1 MPPKKKKVA
10 RRSTRGKGAAAP
22 DPPAPAARPKAKPGR
37 RAGGGKGK
45 GKAAP
50 GGSKAAEAREEVLK
64 LFEAGDPFFYQ
75 VKKGSPFPYPCVV
88 SAPPQGEGVQV
99 AEPGARGRGLT
110 GVRCSQMGVNGRPD
124 QLQGSKAH
132 LKKEL
137 VEWVPTDVKEAEE
150 AGDKIWFLYFPLE
163 DNVWEGVKATI
174 LLERATEPT
183 EFDAQLQQSRADFEA
198 GESKSSQWNEA
209 MESYLAWR
217 EKEFLA
223 NQEDS
228 PLDSSPE
235 PEDAEMEGAAE
246 AAPEGEPGGAD
257 AAAEEEEE
265 EEKRGT
271 KRIRG
276 ASGRGRGK
284 RRKVVADDE
293 EDEDMDEDEDYA
305 VEDQKPKRKKA
316 ARKRVKIED
325 GDEDED
331 EDPPAEDPKPKRK
344 EAVGIEA
351 PRPGPDPPARS
362 EPPGTGEAPPEGGE
376 AGPARSRPG
385 GSKDAKAA
393 AKEGPKQGKK
403 GKHFAQLEGTIRDVG
418 AKYNA
423 LRPGNLSAEDK
434 IKRLYLALELIC
446 VYAMFYRHVAHD
458 KERRKEIQ
466 DTMMKVYVS
475 DFHEKATVD
484 TVDFGDA
491 LGHGEF
497 SRRLEEAEKHMDK
510 ARQDAALDKK
520 IKKICNVFWERIR
533 AKKANPDAAGDEP
546 PEPAPSAAPAA
557 KANGAPAAAREA
569 KPTVKPFSY
578 PDISKYLTEHPTR
591 NKCLL
596 LICNGL
602 VSFRPEEGGG
612 PTAADVVKAAKL
624 AGDLETYLWTKRCPK
639 RVLTLGYLERFKE
652 LYTQLLSEDGK
663 MCRAIMRVREAIQG
677 AKDLC

>member
-1 MPPKKKKVA
+1 
-10 RRSTRGKGAAAP
+10 
-22 DPPAPAARPKAKPGR
+22 
-37 RAGGGKGK
+37 
-45 GKAAP
+45 
-50 GGSKAAEAREEVLK
+50 
-64 LFEAGDPFFYQ
+64 
-75 VKKGSPFPYPCVV
+75 
-88 SAPPQGEGVQV
+88 
-99 AEPGARGRGLT
+99 
-110 GVRCSQMGVNGRPD
+110 MGVNGRPD

-137 VEWVPTDVKEAEE
+137 VEWVPKDVKESEE
-150 AGDKIWFLYFPLE
+150 AEPDKIWFLYFPLQE
-163 DNVWEGVKATI
+163 NQWQGVKAATF
-174 LLERATEPT
+174 LERATEPT
-183 EFDAQLQQSRADFEA
+183 EFEAQLQQSRADFE
-198 GESKSSQWNEA
+198 GGKSKSSEWNEA
-209 MESYLAWR
+209 MESYLAW

-223 NQEDS
+223 NQ
-228 PLDSSPE
+228 LDSSPE

-246 AAPEGEPGGAD
+246 DAPEGEPGGAD
-257 AAAEEEEE
+257 VAAEEE

-271 KRIRG
+271 KRNRG

-284 RRKVVADDE
+284 RRKVVSGDE

-305 VEDQKPKRKKA
+305 VEDEKPKRKKA
-316 ARKRVKIED
+316 ARKRVKIE
-325 GDEDED
+325 DEDED

-376 AGPARSRPG
+376 AGPAGSRPG

-403 GKHFAQLEGTIRDVG
+403 GKHSAQLEGTIREVG

-446 VYAMFYRHVAHD
+446 VYAEFYRLVAHD

-533 AKKANPDAAGDEP
+533 AKKAKPGAARDKP
-546 PEPAPSAAPAA
+546 TEPAPSAAPAA
-557 KANGAPAAAREA
+557 KANRAPAAAREA

-578 PDISKYLTEHPTR
+578 PDISKHLTEHPTR

-602 VSFRPEEGGG
+602 VSFRPEEGGE

-624 AGDLETYLWTKRCPK
+624 ACDLETYLWTKRCPK

>member
-1 MPPKKKKVA
+1 
-10 RRSTRGKGAAAP
+10 
-22 DPPAPAARPKAKPGR
+22 
-37 RAGGGKGK
+37 
-45 GKAAP
+45 
-50 GGSKAAEAREEVLK
+50 
-64 LFEAGDPFFYQ
+64 
-75 VKKGSPFPYPCVV
+75 
-88 SAPPQGEGVQV
+88 
-99 AEPGARGRGLT
+99 
-110 GVRCSQMGVNGRPD
+110 MGVNGRPD

-132 LKKEL
+132 LKNEL
-137 VEWVPTDVKEAEE
+137 VDWIPKDAKEGEE

-183 EFDAQLQQSRADFEA
+183 EFDAQLQQSRADFEEKK
-198 GESKSSQWNEA
+198 GSSDWKKA
-209 MESYLAWR
+209 MESFLAWE
-217 EKEFLA
+217 EKWLA
-223 NQEDS
+223 SQVDS
-228 PLDSSPE
+228 PEESPHG
-235 PEDAEMEGAAE
+235 EDEEMKEAEE
-246 AAPEGEPGGAD
+246 AAPEGEPGGAETS
-257 AAAEEEEE
+257 AEEEEE
-265 EEKRGT
+265 EVVETRGT
-271 KRIRG
+271 KRNRG

-284 RRKVVADDE
+284 RRKVVDDE
-293 EDEDMDEDEDYA
+293 EDDQDMDEDEGYA

-325 GDEDED
+325 GDEE
-331 EDPPAEDPKPKRK
+331 EEEAPAEDPKPKRK

-362 EPPGTGEAPPEGGE
+362 KPPGKREAPPEVGE
-376 AGPARSRPG
+376 AGPAGSRPG

-393 AKEGPKQGKK
+393 AKEGPKPGKK
-403 GKHFAQLEGTIRDVG
+403 AKQFAQLEGVIRDIG

-423 LRPGNLSAEDK
+423 LRPGNLSTEDK
-434 IKRLYLALELIC
+434 IERLCLALELIC
-446 VYAMFYRHVAHD
+446 AYATFYRLIAHD

-497 SRRLEEAEKHMDK
+497 SRHLEKAEKHMDK
-510 ARQDAALDKK
+510 ARQDATLDKK

-533 AKKANPDAAGDEP
+533 AKKAKPGAARDKP
-546 PEPAPSAAPAA
+546 TEPAPSAAPAA
-557 KANGAPAAAREA
+557 KVNRAPAAAREA

-578 PDISKYLTEHPTR
+578 PDISKHLTEHPTR

-602 VSFRPEEGGG
+602 VSFRQEEDGAL
-612 PTAADVVKAAKL
+612 TADDVVKAAKL

-663 MCRAIMRVREAIQG
+663 MCRAMMRVREAIQG